1 MREILE
7 EYGEAMLCVVTGA
20 VFMELLRRF
29 LDIVCGF

>member
-7 EYGEAMLCVVTGA
+7 EYGGAMLCAVTGA
-20 VFMELLRRF
+20 VCIDLLRRF